1 MNDTAEQ
8 VRPDSDATAAP
19 AASPRREKATG
30 WKVPLLFCAALLG
43 LIGLVALLRGGPPPL
58 PDVPAPLLEQAQ
70 SMSIKLTGAEG
81 EHWHNRITSDATG
94 LEPQVNKNAKLR
106 NLTAQAL
113 DAGRQDAACMAAV
126 LVTDPT
132 LRDAAFR
139 QIFDHA
145 LAECDRL
152 VWGVFA
158 IRGASPE
165 VAARWAPELNERWTA
180 CTGSKK

>member
-1 MNDTAEQ
+1 MNDVVEQ
-8 VRPDSDATAAP
+8 AHPDSDTSAAP

-30 WKVPLLFCAALLG
+30 WKVPLLFCASLLG

-94 LEPQVNKNAKLR
+94 LEPQANKNIKLR
-106 NLTAQAL
+106 NLTTQAL

-126 LVTDPT
+126 LVTDPP
-132 LRDAAFR
+132 LRDTAFR

-145 LAECDRL
+145 LDDCTRL
-152 VWGVFA
+152 VWAVFA

-165 VAARWAPELNERWTA
+165 AAAQWAPELNERWAT
-180 CTGSKK
+180 CNGSK